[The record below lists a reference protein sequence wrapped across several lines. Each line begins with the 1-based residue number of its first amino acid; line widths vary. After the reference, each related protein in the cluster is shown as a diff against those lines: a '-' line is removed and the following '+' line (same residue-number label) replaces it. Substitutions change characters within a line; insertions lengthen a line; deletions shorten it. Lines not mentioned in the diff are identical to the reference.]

1 VENLD
6 LLLADMETFN
16 TLPVVNKMN
25 DLTDKLL
32 NAFDEQCELK
42 STDLNEKEELGVCT
56 KCQLVIKDSAVLA
69 GSSTYHPNCF
79 NCTHCGKRLG
89 TKFFCVEN
97 DPYCE
102 EHQEVSLP
110 VCGECGD
117 CIREGSVLV
126 SGASFHPHCFTCSHC
141 GQVIMN
147 KFYTTEENKFLCQ
160 LDYQATLTKCSHCCL
175 PILER
180 ILTAV
185 DKKFHP
191 ACFRCALCD
200 AGLDGVPFILSGTS
214 VNCKPCYT
222 KYKAAPCARCGEG
235 IVSTGSKKT
244 TLITCNGQSFHQ
256 QCYNCQ
262 DCELNLCGE
271 FVCCD
276 KGDILCFLCDSKRKK

>member
-1 VENLD
+1 MGSKHQTGYKSSGYLIPAKTYKEKKKLETSKKANQRLSCTVENLD

-16 TLPVVNKMN
+16 TLPLGNKMNTGRKIEIEIEADDTLENKVN

-32 NAFDEQCELK
+32 NAFDEKCELK
-42 STDLNEKEELGVCT
+42 STDLNDEEELGVCT

-69 GSSTYHPNCF
+69 GSSTYHPHCF
-79 NCTHCGKRLG
+79 NCTHCVKRLG

-126 SGASFHPHCFTCSHC
+126 SGASYHPHCFTCSHC

-147 KFYTTEENKFLCQ
+147 KFYTTEEDKFLCQ
-160 LDYQATLTKCSHCCL
+160 LDYQATLSKCSHCCL

-200 AGLDGVPFILSGTS
+200 AGLDGVPFILS
-214 VNCKPCYT
+214 VN
-222 KYKAAPCARCGEG
+222 
-235 IVSTGSKKT
+235 
-244 TLITCNGQSFHQ
+244 
-256 QCYNCQ
+256 
-262 DCELNLCGE
+262 
-271 FVCCD
+271 
-276 KGDILCFLCDSKRKK
+276 